1 MAIDTLFQSF
11 LYVNF
16 YVFLD
21 FLSSIICLYVYVIFF
36 LQKTELW
43 YIILLFTLI

>member
-1 MAIDTLFQSF
+1 MAIDTLFQFF

-21 FLSSIICLYVYVIFF
+21 FLSSIICMYMSFFF

-43 YIILLFTLI
+43 

>member
-1 MAIDTLFQSF
+1 MAIDTLFQFF

-21 FLSSIICLYVYVIFF
+21 FLSSIICMYMSFFF